1 MAAIMYEILVAAAIF
16 LCLVAASIGSLIV
29 SERLPAHYR
38 DDDTHN
44 VIRLAVNIF
53 VVATSLMLG
62 LLLNSA
68 KNTYESVDR
77 NVHAF
82 ATDLILLDRNLRHY
96 GPEASAVRQQ
106 LAAYV
111 RQAVAGTWPVKGS
124 PTLDDRTAELLLDDV
139 GNALMVIRPSD
150 AMRFELWRETENSLQ
165 NVVKRRWVLIEES
178 EGTIPVALLVM
189 LVAWLVLIFA
199 SFGYRAPH
207 NAAVA
212 ATLVVA
218 AFLIAAA
225 IYLILDMDVPFS
237 GPIQISPAPLLR
249 AEEQMR
255 RSN

>member
-1 MAAIMYEILVAAAIF
+1 MYEFFVAAVIF
-16 LCLVAASIGSLIV
+16 LCLVAASLGMLVV
-29 SERLPAHYR
+29 SERLPADYR
-38 DDDTHN
+38 HDETHS
-44 VIRLAVNIF
+44 VIRLAANIF
-53 VVATSLMLG
+53 VVATSLVLG

-82 ATDLILLDRNLRHY
+82 ATDLILLDRNLLHY
-96 GPEASAVRQQ
+96 GPEASGVRQR

-111 RQAVAGTWPVKGS
+111 RQAVAGTWPTKGS
-124 PTLDDRTAELLLDDV
+124 PVLDDRAAELLLEDV

-150 AMRFELWRETENSLQ
+150 PMRIELWREAENSLQ
-165 NVVKRRWVLIEES
+165 NVVKQRWVLVEES
-178 EGTIPVALLVM
+178 EGTISVAFLVM

-199 SFGYRAPH
+199 SFGFRAPR
-207 NAAVA
+207 NAAVTT
-212 ATLVVA
+212 TLVVA

>member
-1 MAAIMYEILVAAAIF
+1 MYEILVAGAIF
-16 LCLVAASIGSLIV
+16 LCLVTASLGSIVV
-29 SERLPAHYR
+29 SEKLPAHYR
-38 DDDTHN
+38 DDDTHS
-44 VIRLAVNIF
+44 VIRLAANIF
-53 VVATSLMLG
+53 VVATSLVLG

-96 GPEASAVRQQ
+96 GPEASGIRQQ

-111 RQAVAGTWPVKGS
+111 GQAVAGTWPVKGS
-124 PTLDDRTAELLLDDV
+124 PLLDDRAAELLLDNV
-139 GNALMVIRPSD
+139 GNALMAIRPSD
-150 AMRFELWRETENSLQ
+150 PMRFEVWREAENSLQ

-178 EGTIPVALLVM
+178 EGTIPTAFLVM

-199 SFGYRAPH
+199 SFGYRAPR
-207 NAAVA
+207 NAAVT

-225 IYLILDMDVPFS
+225 VYLILDMDVPFS

-255 RSN
+255 R